1 MTALQ
6 PTERP
11 HIDEFQLG
19 GVSFKVRFPSTAT
32 DGFFF
37 YEMVYTHARLYEH
50 FRMRFTGRESLEWLN
65 AIKLS
70 FCLYLRLPRVC
81 L

>member
-19 GVSFKVRFPSTAT
+19 GVSFKVLGMAALVSSWADKTGVR
-32 DGFFF
+32 
-37 YEMVYTHARLYEH
+37 YLYTLLYNII
-50 FRMRFTGRESLEWLN
+50 LN
-65 AIKLS
+65 TS
-70 FCLYLRLPRVC
+70 NTRVM
-81 L
+81 